1 MIENPKIEPC
11 PHCFELVHQ
20 CKYDIQRDFFL
31 FAEKRSLRL
40 AQPESVLIYVGLDR
54 VGDGLL
60 KLPFVRGLRQAFPD
74 AHITWLAGK
83 ETSVYASCLAPVV
96 EGLLDEVIEHAG
108 IGLHPS
114 ELLTRPLGG
123 RRFDLV
129 IDSQKIMWASF
140 SLWRIP
146 HKTFISPAGRF
157 LLSSIKAPKGYKF
170 PKSMQRQLLDLLE
183 LASGQIFKTPKNLNL
198 DLGQDYRADAL
209 ELLPGGKDYI
219 GFAPGSGGKPKCWD
233 LKNFI
238 RLAESEAERNRVPVF
253 FLGPQEPEWM
263 APIHAQIPSALFPLQ
278 IKDNDFDPLYTIAL
292 AERMSATVSNDSGV
306 GHMMALGGKPLVS
319 LFGPTVPEK
328 FMPMGNK
335 LTIIEAKTFGGRNMS
350 LIPYDAVAKA
360 LQDSLGLEDA

>member
-1 MIENPKIEPC
+1 M
-11 PHCFELVHQ
+11 
-20 CKYDIQRDFFL
+20 
-31 FAEKRSLRL
+31 RL
-40 AQPESVLIYVGLDR
+40 AQPYSVLVYVGLDR

-114 ELLTRPLGG
+114 ELLKRPLG
-123 RRFDLV
+123 RRKFDLI
-129 IDSQKIMWASF
+129 IDSQKILWASF

-146 HKTFISPAGRF
+146 HTTFISPAGRF

-183 LASGQIFKTPKNLNL
+183 LASGQKFETPKSLNL
-198 DLGQDYRADAL
+198 DLGENYRADAL
-209 ELLPGGKDYI
+209 ELLPVGKNYV

-238 RLAESEAERNRVPVF
+238 RLAKAEVEQDRVPVF
-253 FLGPQEPEWM
+253 FLGPQEPEWKT
-263 APIHAQIPSALFPLQ
+263 PVNAQIPSALFPLQ
-278 IKDNDFDPLYTIAL
+278 IKDNGFDPLYTIAL
-292 AERMSATVSNDSGV
+292 SERMSASVSNDSGV
-306 GHMMALGGKPLVS
+306 GHMIALGSKPLVS

-328 FMPMGNK
+328 FMPMGDN
-335 LTIIEAKTFGGRNMS
+335 LTIIEAKSFGGREMS
-350 LIPYDAVAKA
+350 FIPYDVVAKA
-360 LQDSLGLEDA
+360 LQDSLGQEDA

>member
-1 MIENPKIEPC
+1 M
-11 PHCFELVHQ
+11 
-20 CKYDIQRDFFL
+20 
-31 FAEKRSLRL
+31 RL
-40 AQPESVLIYVGLDR
+40 AQPYSVLVYVGLDR

-114 ELLTRPLGG
+114 ELLKRPLG
-123 RRFDLV
+123 RRKFDLI
-129 IDSQKIMWASF
+129 IDSQKILWASF

-146 HKTFISPAGRF
+146 HTTFISPAGRF

-183 LASGQIFKTPKNLNL
+183 LASGQKFETPKSLNL
-198 DLGQDYRADAL
+198 DLGENYRADAL
-209 ELLPGGKDYI
+209 ELLPVGKNYV

-238 RLAESEAERNRVPVF
+238 RLAKAEVKLNRVPVF
-253 FLGPQEPEWM
+253 FLGPQEPEWKT
-263 APIHAQIPSALFPLQ
+263 PIHAQIPSALFPLQ
-278 IKDNDFDPLYTIAL
+278 IKDNGFDPLYTIAL
-292 AERMSATVSNDSGV
+292 SERMSASVSNDSGV
-306 GHMMALGGKPLVS
+306 GHMIALGSKPLVS

-328 FMPMGNK
+328 FMPMGDN
-335 LTIIEAKTFGGRNMS
+335 LTIIEAKSFGGRAMS
-350 LIPYDAVAKA
+350 FIPYDVVAKA
-360 LQDSLGLEDA
+360 LQDSLGQEDA

>member
-1 MIENPKIEPC
+1 MRLVQPK
-11 PHCFELVHQ
+11 
-20 CKYDIQRDFFL
+20 
-31 FAEKRSLRL
+31 
-40 AQPESVLIYVGLDR
+40 SVLVYVGLDR

-60 KLPFVRGLRQAFPD
+60 KLPFVRGLRQAFPN

-83 ETSVYASCLAPVV
+83 ESSVYASCLAPVV
-96 EGLLDEVIEHAG
+96 KGLIDEVIEHAG
-108 IGLHPS
+108 IGLQLS
-114 ELLTRPLGG
+114 ELFKRPLG
-123 RRFDLV
+123 RRKFDLI
-129 IDSQKIMWASF
+129 IDSQKILWASF

-157 LLSSIKAPKGYKF
+157 LLSSIKAPRGYKF

-183 LASGQIFKTPKNLNL
+183 LASGQTFKTPKNLNL

-219 GFAPGSGGKPKCWD
+219 GFAPGSGGKPKCWG

-238 RLAESEAERNRVPVF
+238 RLAKAEVKQNRIPVF

-263 APIHAQIPSALFPLQ
+263 APVQAQVPSALFPLQ
-278 IKDNDFDPLYTIAL
+278 IRDNNFDPLYTIAL

-328 FMPMGNK
+328 FMPMANK
-335 LTIIEAKTFGGRNMS
+335 LTIIEAKTFGGREMS
-350 LIPYDAVAKA
+350 FIPYDTVAKA
-360 LQDSLGLEDA
+360 LQNSLGLEDA

>member
-1 MIENPKIEPC
+1 V
-11 PHCFELVHQ
+11 LV
-20 CKYDIQRDFFL
+20 
-31 FAEKRSLRL
+31 
-40 AQPESVLIYVGLDR
+40 YVGLDR

-60 KLPFVRGLRQAFPD
+60 KLPFVHGLRQAFPD
-74 AHITWLAGK
+74 AQITWLAGK
-83 ETSVYASCLAPVV
+83 ETSVYASCLAPAV
-96 EGLLDEVIEHAG
+96 EGLLNEVIEHAG

-114 ELLTRPLGG
+114 ELLKRPLMG
-123 RRFDLV
+123 RKFDLV

-306 GHMMALGGKPLVS
+306 GHMIALGGKPLVS
-319 LFGPTVPEK
+319 LFGPTDPEK
-328 FMPMGNK
+328 FMPMSNK
-335 LTIIEAKTFGGRNMS
+335 LTIIEAKTFGGREMS
-350 LIPYDAVAKA
+350 FIPCEAVAKA